1 MSKSWVIDAS
11 FAIRA
16 ALPGVLQ
23 APLQGLLAEW
33 LRNGDTVYVPTLWRY
48 ETTSALSKGVHFK
61 ELTEEEAQRAL
72 VLIGGLKVEM
82 VVPDVRLAQKAFDWT
97 LRLRRAAA
105 YDSFYLAL
113 AETAGDGLWTA
124 DERLHNA
131 VRPLVPWVRW
141 AGELSG
147 ERPIRQS
154 DSGG

>member
-11 FAIRA
+11 FAIRM

-23 APLQGLLAEW
+23 ARLQGLLAEW

-61 ELTEEEAQRAL
+61 ELTEDEARRAL
-72 VLIGGLKVEM
+72 VSIAGLKIEM
-82 VVPDVRLAQKAFDWT
+82 VAPDVRLAQRAFDWT

-113 AETAGDGLWTA
+113 AETTSDGLWTA
-124 DERLHNA
+124 DERLYNS
-131 VRPLVPWVRW
+131 VKPLVSWVHW
-141 AGELSG
+141 VGELSG
-147 ERPIRQS
+147 EGPIQQS
-154 DSGG
+154 DSGE